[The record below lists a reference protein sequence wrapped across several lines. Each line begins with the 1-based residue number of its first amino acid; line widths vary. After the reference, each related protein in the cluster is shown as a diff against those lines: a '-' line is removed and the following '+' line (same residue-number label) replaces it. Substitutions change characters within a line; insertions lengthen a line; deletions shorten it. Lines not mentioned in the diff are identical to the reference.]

1 MASGNAL
8 AAASGGLVAA
18 QAASSVVGDYNNVGP
33 SPSLSNGSAAHSS
46 SSNQGYHQLSVTS
59 KFRFAMG
66 ISARVSMN
74 CIFLLYPCS

>member
-66 ISARVSMN
+66 ISTRVSMN